1 MKKTLVL
8 LLAVT
13 LSLSACQFSEQDI
26 SDERDRGEQSVSS
39 VLNGSASD
47 ETAED
52 GTTESNPAEDDAPEL
67 SEASLPLISIESI
80 NVQRYAEDGETLL
93 VEITRDNMTLSGDGY
108 EKAADAVNKLFY
120 CTEEDLSWQADD
132 LVEMAMD
139 QYMATKDQYGWF
151 APYGSTTSYEVTRLD
166 ANVLSVKVNSYDY
179 EGGAHGYG
187 AEWGTTIDL
196 KNGAELALSQLAE
209 NAPGF
214 MNKMLEIVL
223 EDLSGRQEADELFD
237 AYESYVEQHIEETGW
252 YLDVSGIVLVYT
264 PYEIGPYSSG
274 NIAVRVPYEEV
285 AEYMKAEYLP
295 TQENYISRLPMEDD
309 YQLYIDGIS

>member
-1 MKKTLVL
+1 MKRTVVL

-13 LSLSACQFSEQDI
+13 LFLSACQFSGQDI
-26 SDERDRGEQSVSS
+26 SNESGSGGQGISS
-39 VLNGSASD
+39 GVDGSAGSD
-47 ETAED
+47 STQ
-52 GTTESNPAEDDAPEL
+52 DDAQGL
-67 SEASLPLISIESI
+67 SETSLPLISIESV

-108 EKAADAVNKLFY
+108 EKAADAVRKHFY
-120 CTEEDLSWQADD
+120 RTEEDLSRQADD

-139 QYMATKDQYGWF
+139 QYMATKDSNSWF
-151 APYGSTTSYEVTRLD
+151 SPYGSRTSYEVTRLD
-166 ANVLSVKVNSYDY
+166 ANVLSVKINSYDY

-237 AYESYVEQHIEETGW
+237 AYESYVEQHIEET
-252 YLDVSGIVLVYT
+252 
-264 PYEIGPYSSG
+264 
-274 NIAVRVPYEEV
+274 
-285 AEYMKAEYLP
+285 
-295 TQENYISRLPMEDD
+295 
-309 YQLYIDGIS
+309 